1 MTAPRDTGWLSRLI
15 VTQVYLVTSG
25 SVYAVTE
32 ELTESRQ
39 AIRST
44 LRGSPFLPIAEYGFL
59 SDGQQRSALTLK
71 GKIDPHSA
79 VMHLIRADEQL
90 SAEAMRSPGS
100 RDEL

>member
-1 MTAPRDTGWLSRLI
+1 LI
-15 VTQVYLVTSG
+15 VAQVYLVTGG

-32 ELTESRQ
+32 ELTESR
-39 AIRST
+39 
-44 LRGSPFLPIAEYGFL
+44 LYAEE
-59 SDGQQRSALTLK
+59 S
-71 GKIDPHSA
+71 DPHSA